1 MYRFWVKTPRE
12 QPRTD
17 PAKLGLKEAAAEIER
32 LSAEINRHDH
42 LYHVEAAPEIG
53 DSAYDALFRRLQA
66 LEAAHPSLLAPD
78 SPTQRVG
85 ADPREALPSVEHAV
99 PMLSLD
105 SAHELA
111 AVRRFDERLRKA
123 LGDEDIRYVLEPKLD
138 GASLELVYVNGILDR
153 AVTRGNGLVG
163 EGVTENARTI
173 PSVPLRLRE
182 DERPAPRFL
191 SVRGEAIM
199 YLSDFETL
207 NQRRIEA
214 GEQPYQNPRNATSGA
229 LRQLDSRITASRP
242 LTVLAYDVLRV
253 DGGEFGTDSE
263 GLAALRAWG
272 LRTPERIEVVES
284 VDAIAEYHRAFDV
297 DRESLDYEIDG
308 VVVKLDALGPRIRLG
323 STSHH
328 PRWAI
333 AFKFEPR
340 KEITR
345 IDRIVVSVG
354 RTGVLTPVALLRP
367 VEVGGVTVSRAS
379 LHNREELERKDVRE
393 GDLVRVQRAGDVIPQ
408 VVARVA
414 EEGRERG
421 EPFAMPDRCPS
432 CGTGP
437 VQKGPF
443 TVCPNHFACRAQLKG
458 RITHF
463 GSRSALD
470 IEGLGEETASLLVD
484 QGLVKELADLFDL
497 EEADLISL
505 EGFAELSA
513 RNLIAAIQ
521 GERADEVAG
530 DDPVGSDPSAG
541 SAGALGPRRVELAR
555 FLTGLGIPEVG
566 VTVARDLAL
575 HFRGFE
581 EVRGASQEA
590 LEEVHGVGPK
600 MSVAIRAFLDDPR
613 VSTAL
618 DHLVARG
625 FHFVA
630 PEAVPVL
637 EGEGWAGKTVVL
649 TGSLKNFSRSALKK
663 VLQEF
668 GARVTATVSTRTD
681 LLVAG
686 ENPGSKLAKAQKL
699 GVEVLDEDQLLERL
713 DEPGVDTDAEP
724 PGTDMRTTNPEL
736 PSTDTR

>member
-1 MYRFWVKTPRE
+1 MSWNPR
-12 QPRTD
+12 
-17 PAKLGLKEAAAEIER
+17 
-32 LSAEINRHDH
+32 
-42 LYHVEAAPEIG
+42 
-53 DSAYDALFRRLQA
+53 
-66 LEAAHPSLLAPD
+66 
-78 SPTQRVG
+78 
-85 ADPREALPSVEHAV
+85 
-99 PMLSLD
+99 
-105 SAHELA
+105 
-111 AVRRFDERLRKA
+111 
-123 LGDEDIRYVLEPKLD
+123 LD
-138 GASLELVYVNGILDR
+138 GASLELVYVNGVLDR

-173 PSVPLRLRE
+173 PSVPLRLFE

-214 GEQPYQNPRNATSGA
+214 GEPPYQNPRNATSGA

-242 LTVLAYDVLRV
+242 LTVLAYDVLHV
-253 DGGEFGTDSE
+253 DGAEFGTDSE

-284 VDAIAEYHRAFDV
+284 VDAIAEYHRAFDA

-308 VVVKLDALGPRIRLG
+308 VVVKLDALVPRIRLG

-340 KEITR
+340 KEVTR
-345 IDRIVVSVG
+345 IDRIFVSVG

-421 EPFAMPDRCPS
+421 APFAMPANCPS
-432 CGTGP
+432 CGTEARSEGP
-437 VQKGPF
+437 LHRLPESLRVQGA
-443 TVCPNHFACRAQLKG
+443 V
-458 RITHF
+458 
-463 GSRSALD
+463 
-470 IEGLGEETASLLVD
+470 EG
-484 QGLVKELADLFDL
+484 ADHPLR
-497 EEADLISL
+497 
-505 EGFAELSA
+505 FAE
-513 RNLIAAIQ
+513 RPGHRGTGRRDGI
-521 GERADEVAG
+521 
-530 DDPVGSDPSAG
+530 SAG
-541 SAGALGPRRVELAR
+541 GPGTGEGTGRPLRPGGGGSGPPGRGLPSCRRATSSPRFRGRGRTTSPLMIRSGWIRRTEVPAPADRGGSNSAR

-581 EVRGASQEA
+581 EFRAASPEA

-600 MSVAIRAFLDDPR
+600 MSVAIRAFLDDPPGCPQP
-613 VSTAL
+613 L
-618 DHLVARG
+618 DHLVAKG
-625 FHFVA
+625 FRFVA
-630 PEAVPVL
+630 PEAVPVR

-649 TGSLKNFSRSALKK
+649 TGSLERFSRSALKR
-663 VLQEF
+663 VLEGL
-668 GARVTATVSTRTD
+668 GARVTASVSTRTD

-686 ENPGSKLAKAQKL
+686 ENPGSKLTRAEKL
-699 GVEVLDEDQLLERL
+699 GVEVLDEEQLVARL
-713 DEPGVDTDAEP
+713 AEHGTDPDAGPPGRDTRESDAEL
-724 PGTDMRTTNPEL
+724 PGLDSR
-736 PSTDTR
+736 